1 MDFHLTIN
9 GWPVAGAREL
19 EVVNPASGQVFERC
33 ACADAAQLDAAVEA
47 AEAAFPAWSIATHAD
62 RMQRLSSLANAITA
76 EVGRLAELL
85 TSEQGKPLGDAIGEI
100 MASAAMI
107 RFFAAFELRDEVVC
121 DDHSARILV
130 QRAPLGVVAII
141 TPWNS
146 PVLMLANKL
155 APALRAG
162 NTVVCK
168 PAASTPLTALAIGSI
183 CRDIFPPGV
192 VNVITDANDLG
203 DRLVAHRAIS
213 KISFTGS
220 TAIGRK
226 VMAGAAGGIT
236 PITLELGGNDAAIV
250 LDDADVAATA
260 PQILAAAMR
269 NAGQVCMATK
279 RAYVPD
285 NLYDEMCDTLAQLAG
300 EIVVGNGLE
309 KDVAMGP
316 IQNLDQFQ
324 KVLGYLKIA
333 HRDGNVIAGGAPIEG
348 PGNFIAPT
356 IVRDVIAQ
364 SPLVTEEQFGPIL
377 PVVRYSNIDDV
388 IGLVNASPYGL
399 GGTIWCGDTARGE
412 AVARQISSGIIW
424 VNTYMDLRFDVA
436 IGGVKSSGM
445 GLEMG
450 LDGLLAYMRRTV
462 IHIKPARA

>member
-1 MDFHLTIN
+1 
-9 GWPVAGAREL
+9 
-19 EVVNPASGQVFERC
+19 
-33 ACADAAQLDAAVEA
+33 
-47 AEAAFPAWSIATHAD
+47 
-62 RMQRLSSLANAITA
+62 
-76 EVGRLAELL
+76 
-85 TSEQGKPLGDAIGEI
+85 
-100 MASAAMI
+100 
-107 RFFAAFELRDEVVC
+107 
-121 DDHSARILV
+121 
-130 QRAPLGVVAII
+130 
-141 TPWNS
+141 
-146 PVLMLANKL
+146 
-155 APALRAG
+155 
-162 NTVVCK
+162 
-168 PAASTPLTALAIGSI
+168 
-183 CRDIFPPGV
+183 
-192 VNVITDANDLG
+192 
-203 DRLVAHRAIS
+203 
-213 KISFTGS
+213 
-220 TAIGRK
+220 
-226 VMAGAAGGIT
+226 
-236 PITLELGGNDAAIV
+236 LELGGNDAAIV

-316 IQNLDQFQ
+316 IQNRDQFQ
-324 KVLGYLKIA
+324 KVLGYLQIA

-356 IVRDVIAQ
+356 IVRDIIAK

-424 VNTYMDLRFDVA
+424 VNTYMDLRLNVA

-445 GLEMG
+445 GVEMG

>member
-1 MDFHLTIN
+1 MNFHLTIN
-9 GWPVAGAREL
+9 GQPVAGTREL
-19 EVVNPASGQVFERC
+19 AIINPATGEVFERC
-33 ACADAAQLDAAVEA
+33 ACADAAQLDEAVAA
-47 AEAAFPAWSIATHAD
+47 AEAAFPAWGIPSAGD
-62 RMQRLSSLANAITA
+62 RMQRLSQLADAITA
-76 EVGRLAELL
+76 QAARLAELL
-85 TSEQGKPLGDAIGEI
+85 TMEQGKPLSDAMGEI

-107 RFFAAFELRDEVVC
+107 RFFAAFELQDEVLC
-121 DDHSARILV
+121 DDDNARIVLH
-130 QRAPLGVVAII
+130 RAPLGVVAII

-168 PAASTPLTALAIGSI
+168 PAASTPLTTLAIGAI
-183 CRDIFPPGV
+183 CRDIFPRGV

-203 DRLVAHRAIS
+203 DRLVANPAVS
-213 KISFTGS
+213 KVSFTGS
-220 TAIGRK
+220 TATGRK

-236 PITLELGGNDAAIV
+236 PLTLELGGNDAAIV
-250 LDDADVAATA
+250 LDDADVAVVA

-269 NAGQVCMATK
+269 NAGQVCLATK

-285 NLYDEMCDTLAQLAG
+285 SLYDEMCDTLAKLAR

-309 KDVAMGP
+309 DGVAMGP
-316 IQNLDQFQ
+316 IQNRDQYQ
-324 KVLGYLKIA
+324 KVLGYLQIA

-356 IVRDVIAQ
+356 VVRDISPD
-364 SPLVTEEQFGPIL
+364 SPLVVEEQFGPIV
-377 PVVRYSNIDDV
+377 PVVRYSDIEDV

-399 GGTIWCGDTARGE
+399 GGTVWCGDTARGE
-412 AVARQISSGIIW
+412 AVARRISSGIIW
-424 VNTYMDLRFDVA
+424 VNTYMNLRFDVA

-445 GLEMG
+445 GVEMG
-450 LDGLLAYMRRTV
+450 RDGLLAYMRRTV
-462 IHIKPARA
+462 IHTKPASA